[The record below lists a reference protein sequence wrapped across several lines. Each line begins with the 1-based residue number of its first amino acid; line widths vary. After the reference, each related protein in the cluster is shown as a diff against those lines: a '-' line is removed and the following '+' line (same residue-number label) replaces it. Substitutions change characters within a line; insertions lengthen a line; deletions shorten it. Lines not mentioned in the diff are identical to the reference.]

1 MTIFNRMSQLWGRIK
16 PTAYPKSGR
25 LWMDT
30 IYDFVKAYEHFSDDD
45 WDGEPEGAIEPIGL
59 ISPIGPIS
67 PEDGVREPEPCEKCG
82 HIPCTCKK
90 KVKIK
95 LADGKERTIQHMM
108 ATTFWNPDGKP
119 MSAAQF
125 VERLFGDLPELFRD
139 EDELRKLWS
148 LPDTR
153 RKLLT
158 GLEEK
163 GYGKEQLSEVRHMID
178 ADQSDLFDVLAY
190 IAFAISPESRTERVN
205 NRIDRIFEQYANDKQ
220 RQFLSFVLEHYISQG
235 VDELDQEKLPV
246 LLELKYQSVGDA
258 VAVWGSVAEPRD
270 VFVGF
275 QKYLYAPQNS
285 YQ

>member
-1 MTIFNRMSQLWGRIK
+1 
-16 PTAYPKSGR
+16 
-25 LWMDT
+25 
-30 IYDFVKAYEHFSDDD
+30 
-45 WDGEPEGAIEPIGL
+45 
-59 ISPIGPIS
+59 
-67 PEDGVREPEPCEKCG
+67 
-82 HIPCTCKK
+82 
-90 KVKIK
+90 
-95 LADGKERTIQHMM
+95 
-108 ATTFWNPDGKP
+108 
-119 MSAAQF
+119 

-139 EDELRKLWS
+139 EDELRRLWS

-190 IAFAISPESRTERVN
+190 IAFAISPESRAGRVN
-205 NRIDRIFEQYANDKQ
+205 SRKDHIFEQYAGDKQ